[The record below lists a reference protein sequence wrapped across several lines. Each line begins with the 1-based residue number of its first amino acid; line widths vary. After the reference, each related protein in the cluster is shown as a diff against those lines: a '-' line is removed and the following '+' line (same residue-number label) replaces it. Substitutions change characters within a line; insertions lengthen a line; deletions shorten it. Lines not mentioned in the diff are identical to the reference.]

1 MAIEN
6 IEDLYIAHFRLL
18 FNYLRSIGCSKENAE
33 DIIQNTFSKA
43 VELSIHLEVT
53 NISAWLFKVS
63 LHQYYDL
70 YRRNQRFPK
79 ANIDEEHFLG
89 LFVQEEDAQRMLLQA
104 ERAHDITAVLD
115 RLKPAYKNLLLLK
128 YDLDLTYEQMS
139 VILDM
144 KIDTIRTSLYR
155 ARNEFKQKWSEQ
167 NERGF

>member
-1 MAIEN
+1 MATEN
-6 IEDLYIAHFRLL
+6 IEDIYITHFPIL
-18 FNYLRSIGCSKENAE
+18 FKYLRSIGCSKENIE

-43 VELSIHLEVT
+43 LELSIHLEVI

-63 LHQYYDL
+63 LNQYYDL

-89 LFVQEEDAQRMLLQA
+89 LFVQEDAQRMLLQT
-104 ERAHDITAVLD
+104 ERANEITAILD
-115 RLKPAYKNLLLLK
+115 RLKPAHKNLLLLK
-128 YDLDLTYEQMS
+128 YDLDLTYDQIS

-155 ARNEFKQKWSEQ
+155 ARNDFKKKWSEQ
-167 NERGF
+167 DE